1 MEVISWIA
9 SSLKYPTFC
18 KWDVIKYVSRILL
31 FQEKNGSFKSRKE
44 LLHRN
49 NFEAKIPKFVPSRQ
63 RSEALIMGIM
73 WRRCPI
79 KLCPQNV
86 HISYGRSWN
95 VITLYQIG
103 SFYLYGFKVKDL
115 P

>member
-1 MEVISWIA
+1 MKFAQSNFV
-9 SSLKYPTFC
+9 
-18 KWDVIKYVSRILL
+18 
-31 FQEKNGSFKSRKE
+31 FQEKMVVLKVG
-44 LLHRN
+44 RN
-49 NFEAKIPKFVPSRQ
+49 YSDYSTARNDFEAKIRKFVPFRQ

-73 WRRCPI
+73 WRRCAI